1 MAGSARGVVLD
12 IWQTLCAL
20 LHMYILQPVL
30 RPGESDMHHHTL
42 QTAQSRCQQQTLH
55 QLQAH
60 TVTYVPASYTK
71 SCAAQ

>member
-1 MAGSARGVVLD
+1 MAGSVRGVVLD

-20 LHMYILQPVL
+20 LPIRCSQFCG
-30 RPGESDMHHHTL
+30 PGESGMRHHTL
-42 QTAQSRCQQQTLH
+42 QSAQSRSQQKTLH

-60 TVTYVPASYTK
+60 TVTYVSASYTK